1 MTANTLNLLG
11 NLLITQ
17 EAAQQGGA
25 MGMLNMFLPF
35 ILIFGIFYFLV
46 ILPQRKQMKKH
57 NEMLNQLK
65 KGDTVKLAIDTAN
78 RTKYSYF
85 PVVNNKNKCLG
96 TVKLAEQR
104 FPGSYRRGQGCRT
117 QSRDLSEPES
127 RCNCSEN
134 RSSKRCCKGN

>member
-1 MTANTLNLLG
+1 METGVTVNTLNLLG

-25 MGMLNMFLPF
+25 MGILNMLLPF

-65 KGDTVKLAIDTAN
+65 KGDTVMMSNGFQGRIAEVRDAELKVEICSN
-78 RTKYSYF
+78 PK
-85 PVVNNKNKCLG
+85 VVVTVQKAVVSSVVAKG
-96 TVKLAEQR
+96 TE
-104 FPGSYRRGQGCRT
+104 
-117 QSRDLSEPES
+117 E
-127 RCNCSEN
+127 
-134 RSSKRCCKGN
+134 

>member
-1 MTANTLNLLG
+1 MEIGVTLNTLNSFA

-25 MGMLNMFLPF
+25 MGILNMLLPF

-65 KGDTVKLAIDTAN
+65 KGDTVMMSNGFQGRIAEVKDAELKVEICSNPKVVVTVQKGVVSSVVAN
-78 RTKYSYF
+78 VT
-85 PVVNNKNKCLG
+85 
-96 TVKLAEQR
+96 E
-104 FPGSYRRGQGCRT
+104 
-117 QSRDLSEPES
+117 E
-127 RCNCSEN
+127 
-134 RSSKRCCKGN
+134 

>member
-1 MTANTLNLLG
+1 MTANTLNLFG

-25 MGMLNMFLPF
+25 MGILNMLLPF

-65 KGDTVKLAIDTAN
+65 KGDVIMMSNGIQGRIAEVKDAELKVEICSNPKVVVTVQKG
-78 RTKYSYF
+78 
-85 PVVNNKNKCLG
+85 VVSSVVAKG
-96 TVKLAEQR
+96 TE
-104 FPGSYRRGQGCRT
+104 
-117 QSRDLSEPES
+117 E
-127 RCNCSEN
+127 
-134 RSSKRCCKGN
+134 

>member
-1 MTANTLNLLG
+1 MEMGVTANALNLLG

-65 KGDTVKLAIDTAN
+65 KGDTILMSNGFQGRIAEVKDAELKVEICQNPKVVVTVQKTAVA
-78 RTKYSYF
+78 S
-85 PVVNNKNKCLG
+85 VVAKG
-96 TVKLAEQR
+96 TE
-104 FPGSYRRGQGCRT
+104 
-117 QSRDLSEPES
+117 E
-127 RCNCSEN
+127 
-134 RSSKRCCKGN
+134 

>member
-1 MTANTLNLLG
+1 MTVNSLNLLG

-17 EAAQQGGA
+17 ESAQQGGA

-65 KGDTVKLAIDTAN
+65 KGDTIMMSNGFQGRIAEVRDAELKVEICSNPKVVVTVQKTAVA
-78 RTKYSYF
+78 S
-85 PVVNNKNKCLG
+85 VVAKG
-96 TVKLAEQR
+96 TE
-104 FPGSYRRGQGCRT
+104 
-117 QSRDLSEPES
+117 E
-127 RCNCSEN
+127 
-134 RSSKRCCKGN
+134 

>member
-1 MTANTLNLLG
+1 MGVTANALNLLG

-65 KGDTVKLAIDTAN
+65 KGDTILMSNGFQGRIAEVKDAELKVEICQNPKVVVTVQKTAVA
-78 RTKYSYF
+78 S
-85 PVVNNKNKCLG
+85 VVAKG
-96 TVKLAEQR
+96 TE
-104 FPGSYRRGQGCRT
+104 
-117 QSRDLSEPES
+117 E
-127 RCNCSEN
+127 
-134 RSSKRCCKGN
+134 

>member
-1 MTANTLNLLG
+1 MTLNTLNSFA

-25 MGMLNMFLPF
+25 MGILNMLLPF

-65 KGDTVKLAIDTAN
+65 KGETVMMSNGFQGRIAEVKDAELKVEICSNPKVVVTVQKGVVSSVVAN
-78 RTKYSYF
+78 VT
-85 PVVNNKNKCLG
+85 
-96 TVKLAEQR
+96 E
-104 FPGSYRRGQGCRT
+104 
-117 QSRDLSEPES
+117 E
-127 RCNCSEN
+127 
-134 RSSKRCCKGN
+134 